1 MSDDGAM
8 PLNGSWTI
16 RTVDDADVRLRSG
29 KIGLFSVD
37 VKAPVRSGSLHV
49 SAGGIEL
56 NLVLALEKL
65 STGNFLMDGAARG
78 LVSKHDA
85 HDLTYSA
92 TGTDSEPWSVTGTA
106 ISGDVH
112 VELAVI
118 ITPSD
123 SSMQHIELQGSASM
137 GQVHLPLPGLGTV
150 DDFNFEVDAHLKL
163 DPA

>member
-1 MSDDGAM
+1 MGDDCPM
-8 PLNGSWTI
+8 TLSGSWTI

-29 KIGLFSVD
+29 RIGLFSVD
-37 VKAPVRSGSLHV
+37 VKAPVRSGSLRIAASGV
-49 SAGGIEL
+49 EL

-78 LVSKHDA
+78 LVTKHNA

-92 TGTDSEPWSVTGTA
+92 TGTDGQPWRVSGLAV
-106 ISGDVH
+106 SGDVR
-112 VELAVI
+112 VQLAVT

-123 SSMQHIELQGSASM
+123 SSMQHIELQGGASM
-137 GQVHLPLPGLGTV
+137 GQVHLPLPGVGTV